1 MTRKI
6 AAALV
11 VGLLVGM
18 LIGTLLPVV
27 QAGGRQSSDRRS
39 LEQRVAR
46 LERRTQHLSLEGN
59 IGPDHARTNDCVSGV
74 WRALANVGRCTTT
87 KLAC

>member
-11 VGLLVGM
+11 VGLLVG
-18 LIGTLLPVV
+18 LLVGTLLPV
-27 QAGGRQSSDRRS
+27 QAGGRQAVDRRS

-46 LERRTQHLSLEGN
+46 LERRTQFLSLGGN
-59 IGPDHARTNDCVSGV
+59 LGPDHVRTTLCSSG
-74 WRALANVGRCTTT
+74 TTAIWQSIDGT
-87 KLAC
+87 VFKLGC

>member
-11 VGLLVGM
+11 VGLLVGL
-18 LIGTLLPVV
+18 LIGTLLPV
-27 QAGGRQSSDRRS
+27 QAGGRHAADRRS

-46 LERRTQHLSLEGN
+46 LERRTQNLSLGGN
-59 IGPDHARTNDCVSGV
+59 MSPDHVRTTRCASGNAAV
-74 WRALANVGRCTTT
+74 WQSVDGLIF
-87 KLAC
+87 KLGC

>member
-11 VGLLVGM
+11 VGLLVG
-18 LIGTLLPVV
+18 LLVGTLLPV
-27 QAGGRQSSDRRS
+27 QAGGRHSADRRS

-46 LERRTQHLSLEGN
+46 LERRTRYLSLDGN
-59 IGPDHARTNDCVSGV
+59 IGPDHVRTTRCASGTPAV
-74 WRALANVGRCTTT
+74 WQSVNGSIF
-87 KLAC
+87 KLGC

>member
-11 VGLLVGM
+11 VGLIVGM
-18 LIGTLLPVV
+18 LIVTLLPV
-27 QAGGRQSSDRRS
+27 QAGGRHSAERRS
-39 LEQRVAR
+39 LENRVAR
-46 LERRTQHLSLEGN
+46 LERRTQHLSLGGN
-59 IGPDHARTNDCVSGV
+59 IGPDHVRASECPSGTPAIWRTIDGTN
-74 WRALANVGRCTTT
+74 A